1 MLELSRLSNL
11 EKQITKEKI
20 TTCLISINDRLVF
33 TYYKN
38 KKMETKL
45 HKINSVTKSILSLL
59 VGIAID
65 RNEIESIHMPIQS
78 FFPTLAQNHPEIT
91 IEHLLTMSPGI
102 HWPEFSDWG
111 GTCLPMSN
119 SRNWIKFFFERDII
133 GIPGEDMYYNSGCSH
148 ILSAIL
154 QQVTRKSVKEYA
166 AEHLFKPLQI
176 NDFIW
181 HSDSK
186 GITIGGF
193 GLYLKPADMMKIG
206 KLVLQDGIWKNKVIV
221 SESWIKQ
228 ATTAELHTYD
238 RIGSYGYHWWILTDE
253 HNNPSKPK
261 AFFAM
266 GYGGQYIIVVPKY
279 NLITTFTSELDLKPL
294 LPLSIF
300 KENIF
305 KEVGM
310 VDSMKE

>member
-1 MLELSRLSNL
+1 MLQISCLDHL
-11 EKQITKEKI
+11 EKQLKKEKI
-20 TTCLISINDRLVF
+20 TSCLISINDELVF
-33 TYYKN
+33 NFYKN

-45 HKINSVTKSILSLL
+45 HKINSVTKSILSIL

-65 RNEIESIHMPIQS
+65 RKELENIHLPITE
-78 FFPTLAQNHPEIT
+78 FFPILAKNHPEIT

-119 SRNWIKFFFERDII
+119 SHNWIKFFFERDII
-133 GIPGEDMYYNSGCSH
+133 ENPGKTMQYNSGCSH
-148 ILSAIL
+148 LLSAIL
-154 QQVTRKSVKEYA
+154 KQVTGKSLKEYA
-166 AEHLFKPLQI
+166 VEHLFNPLQI
-176 NDFIW
+176 HDFIW

-206 KLVLQDGIWKNKVIV
+206 KLVLQNGTWKSKVIV

-228 ATTAELHTYD
+228 STVAKLHTYN

-253 HNNPSKPK
+253 HNKPMK
-261 AFFAM
+261 PDAFFAM

-279 NLITTFTSELDLKPL
+279 NLITTFTSELELKPL
-294 LPLSIF
+294 LPLTYF
-300 KENIF
+300 KEIILHTIM
-305 KEVGM
+305 E
-310 VDSMKE
+310 

>member
-1 MLELSRLSNL
+1 MLQISCLDHL
-11 EKQITKEKI
+11 EKQLKKEKI
-20 TTCLISINDRLVF
+20 TSCLISINDELVF
-33 TYYKN
+33 NFYKN

-45 HKINSVTKSILSLL
+45 HKINSVTKSILSIL

-65 RNEIESIHMPIQS
+65 RKELENIHLPITK
-78 FFPTLAQNHPEIT
+78 FFPILAQNHPEIT

-119 SRNWIKFFFERDII
+119 SPNWIKFFFERDII
-133 GIPGEDMYYNSGCSH
+133 ENPGKTMQYNSGCSH
-148 ILSAIL
+148 LLSAIL
-154 QQVTRKSVKEYA
+154 KRVTGKSLKEYA
-166 AEHLFKPLQI
+166 VEHLFNPLQI
-176 NDFIW
+176 HDFIW

-206 KLVLQDGIWKNKVIV
+206 KLVLQNGTWKSKVIV

-228 ATTAELHTYD
+228 STVAKLHTYN

-253 HNNPSKPK
+253 HNKPMK
-261 AFFAM
+261 PDAFFAM

-279 NLITTFTSELDLKPL
+279 NLITTVTSELELKPL
-294 LPLSIF
+294 LPLTYF
-300 KENIF
+300 KEIILHTIM
-305 KEVGM
+305 E
-310 VDSMKE
+310 